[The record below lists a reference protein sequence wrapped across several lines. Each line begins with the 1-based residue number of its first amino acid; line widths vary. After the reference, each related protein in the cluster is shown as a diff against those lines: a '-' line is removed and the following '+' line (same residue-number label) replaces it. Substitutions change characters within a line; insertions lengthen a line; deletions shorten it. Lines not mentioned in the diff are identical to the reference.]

1 MSDLSKME
9 KRKLERAL
17 DMSSGYVLNFSNR
30 TFEEFFIESVNI
42 EIYDQKYDYGS
53 GSKANR
59 MRAFWDIEPNY
70 IVAQALGTLIED

>member
-1 MSDLSKME
+1 VSDLSKME